1 MVPFGCVCVWR
12 KRRKIQPAE
21 IQPAR
26 ISMQRYFNKLYDS
39 EGGEEFLE
47 EVREM
52 YDGEGEEEP
61 LGEEETLLR
70 EESELIV

>member
-1 MVPFGCVCVWR
+1 
-12 KRRKIQPAE
+12 
-21 IQPAR
+21 
-26 ISMQRYFNKLYDS
+26 MQRYFNKLYDS

-61 LGEEETLLR
+61 LGEEETLLW
-70 EESELIV
+70 EEIELMV